1 MAINN
6 DRILGY
12 DFARGIAIIGMII
25 VNFKTVMVAE
35 SDSILYQALYLFSGK
50 AAALFVALAG
60 VGMTLMYESA
70 KRKNSPEKLTKV
82 KSDLLKRALFLF
94 VTGLSYYFIWPADIL
109 HYYGVYMTIGVL
121 LLSASTRI
129 LQWIALLIPLGYMG
143 LLILFDYEAGWDW
156 WTLEYQDFFTPS
168 GFFRHLF
175 FNGFHPVFPWVA
187 FLLTGIW
194 VGRINLK
201 DQKKRTRLWIGALL
215 TFTIFTGLS
224 AFLQSQTGYFPAPE
238 AEALNSLLGTG
249 PMPPT
254 LFYMFSA
261 GSLSVFLIT
270 VSVQVCLSYP
280 EAKWI
285 RYLVS
290 TGQLALSNY
299 FFHVVIGMVA
309 IELLFGRLEQS
320 FSTEFAFGYA
330 LAFSVLLVWFS
341 HSWRKKYTRGPL
353 EALMRRVTG

>member
-1 MAINN
+1 MTTTN

-35 SDSILYQALYLFSGK
+35 SESLLYQALNLLSGK
-50 AAALFVALAG
+50 AAALFVTLAG
-60 VGMTLMYESA
+60 VGMTLMYSSA
-70 KRKNSPEKLTKV
+70 QRKKDTGRV
-82 KSDLLKRALFLF
+82 KKIRLDLLKRALFLF

-121 LLSASTRI
+121 LLAASTRL
-129 LQWIALLIPLGYMG
+129 LQGISLLIVLSYM
-143 LLILFDYEAGWDW
+143 LLLVVFDYEAGWNW
-156 WTLEYQDFFTPS
+156 STLEYEGFLTPS

-194 VGRINLK
+194 VGRINLR
-201 DQKKRTRLWIGALL
+201 DQKKRTRLAIRSLL
-215 TFTIFTGLS
+215 TFIVFTSLS
-224 AFLQSQTGYFPAPE
+224 AFLKSQTSHFPAPE

-261 GSLSVFLIT
+261 GGLSVFLII
-270 VSVQVCLSYP
+270 VSVQVCFSFP
-280 EAKWI
+280 EPRWI
-285 RYLVS
+285 GYLVS

-309 IELLFGRLEQS
+309 IELLFGRLEQA
-320 FSTEFAFGYA
+320 FSVEFAFGYA

-341 HSWRKKYTRGPL
+341 HRWRKKYKRGPL